1 VTRATATIESTS
13 PPFSRALAER
23 IRHLRFDDLPGDVV
37 ARAKHSILDWFG
49 VTLSGWSDPLVGK
62 LTDVVVAEGGREAA
76 TLVGSGRKVSAS
88 QAALV
93 NGAASHALD
102 FDDVHLG
109 SRVHPSVPV
118 VPAALAVAERDRRD
132 GRALILAFVAGVET
146 QSTIAAVMGE
156 AHYRRGWHNTAT
168 FGMFGAAAAAGSLTG
183 LTADQLLD
191 AFGIVATQAAGLRV
205 SFGTACKPLHAGHAA
220 SQGLLAAA
228 LAREGFTGR
237 RDALECADGFAAMQG
252 GEDSLARMAA
262 ALDSHGALDKDYF
275 HTRSINFK
283 FHASCYGTHGPIES
297 ALGLRA
303 QLQGALPDSLAVHV
317 EPQYMSVC
325 NIATPSSPL
334 EAKFSIRHAVAL
346 ALLGHDLADGNSFS
360 QTMIADPAVAGL
372 RERISVA
379 SDDGLKRATAR
390 IEARLPDGTTLS
402 AGADVSQVEADLAR
416 QGRRIEA
423 KFAACARNDLSDGGI
438 ARTIDA
444 CRELERISDV
454 TELVSA
460 LRDAGAPGRD
470 ARIPAAA
477 REAIP

>member
-1 VTRATATIESTS
+1 LADRTS
-13 PPFSRALAER
+13 
-23 IRHLRFDDLPGDVV
+23 HLRFDDLPGDVV
-37 ARAKHSILDWFG
+37 ARAKHSILDWIG

-62 LTDVVVAEGGREAA
+62 LTEFVVAEGGREAA

-102 FDDVHLG
+102 FDDVHLQ

-118 VPAALAVAERDRRD
+118 APAALAVAERDRRD
-132 GRALILAFVAGVET
+132 GKGLILAFVAGVET

-168 FGMFGAAAAAGSLTG
+168 FGMFGAAAAAGSLGG
-183 LTADQLLD
+183 LTTDQLLD

-220 SQGLLAAA
+220 SQGLIAAA
-228 LAREGFTGR
+228 LAREGFSSR

-262 ALDSHGALDKDYF
+262 VLDSHGALDKDYF
-275 HTRSINFK
+275 RTRSINFK

-303 QLQGALPDSLAVHV
+303 RLQGALPDRIAVNV

-325 NIATPSSPL
+325 NIATPKSPL
-334 EAKFSIRHAVAL
+334 EAKFSIRHTVAL

-360 QTMIADPAVAGL
+360 QTLIADPAVAGL
-372 RERISVA
+372 RERISVV
-379 SDDGLKRATAR
+379 SDAGLKRATAR

-402 AGADVSQVEADLAR
+402 ADADVSQVEADLDR
-416 QGRRIEA
+416 QRQRIEA
-423 KFAACARNDLSDGGI
+423 KFAACARDHLNDSGI
-438 ARTIDA
+438 AGIIDI
-444 CRELERISDV
+444 CRELEQVADM

-460 LRDAGAPGRD
+460 LRDLRAPGRD
-470 ARIPAAA
+470 ARTPAAA
-477 REAIP
+477 RKAIP